1 MLILEATAKVNIGL
15 QIRNQRLD
23 GYHNIHTVFQ
33 ELEFA
38 DTVSLEKVKTGCQ
51 ITANV
56 DWVPTDES
64 NICHKVY
71 EGLKAR
77 FPDLPGVQIK
87 LEKRIPAGAGLG
99 GGSSNGAAVLKG
111 LNELYGLGLSQG
123 KLERIAITIG
133 ADVPFFIRGGIQLGE
148 GIGDNLTPLSISMT
162 GIFLLVIPPIHI
174 NTGWAYSEAKKCL
187 NNQRKQIN
195 FRCFFQGRNTPWELF
210 ENDFEQIIIP
220 TYPEIG
226 VIKQRLIETGAYYAS
241 LSGSGSTVYGVF
253 DDEAV
258 ATAVESEFKK
268 SCQTILTHPSK
279 N

>member
-15 QIRNQRLD
+15 QIRDQRAD
-23 GYHNIHTVFQ
+23 GYHNLHTVFQ
-33 ELEFA
+33 ELDFA
-38 DTVSLEKVKTGCQ
+38 DS
-51 ITANV
+51 ITIAEARSGYELTTNV
-56 DWVPTDES
+56 NWVPINDT
-64 NICHKVY
+64 NLCIKAFKA
-71 EGLKAR
+71 LKAR
-77 FPDLPGVQIK
+77 FPNLPGVQIQ

-111 LNELYGLGLSQG
+111 LNELYSLGLSQG
-123 KLERIAITIG
+123 KLERIAVKIG

-148 GIGDNLTPLSISMT
+148 GIGDKLTPLSVSMT

-174 NTGWAYSEAKKCL
+174 NTGWAYGEVKKRL
-187 NNQRKQIN
+187 NNQRKHIN

-226 VIKQRLIETGAYYAS
+226 AIKQRLIETGAYYAS